1 LLHMNK
7 KLKRL
12 LIAVVA
18 LAGCASVVNAQNLSF
33 LRDSPI
39 GWMDK
44 QDQAIL
50 RQTIDAVLV
59 APDGT
64 KTDWLN
70 TATGSRGQVQ
80 VIDELQ
86 DFGTTC
92 RHIRMRNEA
101 GGRRDG
107 GVYRLCL
114 ATDGKW
120 KFAPNASDA
129 PKYDAADGF

>member
-1 LLHMNK
+1 MSKNIQ
-7 KLKRL
+7 RL
-12 LIAVVA
+12 LVCLTV
-18 LAGCASVVNAQNLSF
+18 LVGCMTTASAQNLNF
-33 LRDSPI
+33 LGKSPLA
-39 GWMDK
+39 GMDK

-50 RQTIDAVLV
+50 RQTIDAVLL

-64 KTDWLN
+64 TTDWLN
-70 TATGSRGQVQ
+70 TVTGSRGRVQ

-101 GGRRDG
+101 RGRVDG

-114 ATDGKW
+114 AKDGKW
-120 KFAPNASDA
+120 KFAPNASNA
-129 PKYDAADGF
+129 PKYDATDAF

>member
-1 LLHMNK
+1 MNNNKPPLLTI
-7 KLKRL
+7 L
-12 LIAVVA
+12 A
-18 LAGCASVVNAQNLSF
+18 LMAACITPATAQNLNF
-33 LRDSPI
+33 LRNSPI
-39 GWMDK
+39 GWMDE

-70 TATGSRGQVQ
+70 PATGSEGRVQ
-80 VIDELQ
+80 VIDELE

-101 GGRRDG
+101 RGRVDG

-114 ATDGKW
+114 ATDGRW
-120 KFAPNASDA
+120 KFAPNASNA
-129 PKYDAADGF
+129 PKYDETGAF

>member
-1 LLHMNK
+1 MSKNIQR
-7 KLKRL
+7 RL
-12 LIAVVA
+12 VCLAV
-18 LAGCASVVNAQNLSF
+18 LASCMTAVNAQNLNF
-33 LRDSPI
+33 LGKSPLA
-39 GWMDK
+39 WLDE

-50 RQTIDAVLV
+50 RETIDAVLL

-64 KTDWLN
+64 TTDWLN
-70 TATGSRGQVQ
+70 TATGNRGRVQ

-101 GGRRDG
+101 RGRVDG

-120 KFAPNASDA
+120 KFAPNAGNA
-129 PKYDAADGF
+129 PKYDATDAF

>member
-1 LLHMNK
+1 MSKNIRR
-7 KLKRL
+7 RL
-12 LIAVVA
+12 VCLAA
-18 LAGCASVVNAQNLSF
+18 LAGCMTAVNAQNLNF
-33 LRDSPI
+33 LSKSPLA
-39 GWMDK
+39 WMDK

-50 RQTIDAVLV
+50 RETIDAVLL

-70 TATGSRGQVQ
+70 TATGNRGQVQ

-101 GGRRDG
+101 RGRVDG

-120 KFAPNASDA
+120 KFAPNAGNA
-129 PKYDAADGF
+129 PKYDATDAF

>member
-1 LLHMNK
+1 MSKNIQ
-7 KLKRL
+7 RL
-12 LIAVVA
+12 LMGLA
-18 LAGCASVVNAQNLSF
+18 LLAASVTASNAQNLNF
-33 LRDSPI
+33 LRNSPI

-50 RQTIDAVLV
+50 RQTIDAMLL

-64 KTDWLN
+64 TTDWLN
-70 TATGSRGQVQ
+70 TATGSHGRVQ
-80 VIDELQ
+80 VIDEGK

-101 GGRRDG
+101 RGRIDG

-120 KFAPNASDA
+120 KFAPNASNA
-129 PKYDAADGF
+129 PEYNATAAF

>member
-1 LLHMNK
+1 MSKNTQ
-7 KLKRL
+7 RL
-12 LIAVVA
+12 MVCLAA
-18 LAGCASVVNAQNLSF
+18 LAGCMTTVDAQNLRF
-33 LRDSPI
+33 LGKSPLA
-39 GWMDK
+39 WMDK

-64 KTDWLN
+64 TTDWLN
-70 TATGSRGQVQ
+70 TATGSRGRVQ
-80 VIDELQ
+80 VIDELP

-101 GGRRDG
+101 GGRVDG

-120 KFAPNASDA
+120 KFAPNASNA
-129 PKYDAADGF
+129 PKYDATDAF